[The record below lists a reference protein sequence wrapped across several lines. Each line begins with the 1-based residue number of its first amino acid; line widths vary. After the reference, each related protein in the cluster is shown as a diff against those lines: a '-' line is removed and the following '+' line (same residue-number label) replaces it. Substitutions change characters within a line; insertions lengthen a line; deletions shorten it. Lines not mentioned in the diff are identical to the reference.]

1 MNKILIT
8 GAAGFIG
15 RQLSD
20 RFMRLKIPTIDVDD
34 LSVKPVIKPKKN
46 LYKIKVEHITYK
58 FLKKHN
64 ISKIIHLAAKKSVD
78 QSFTNLSNS
87 IQNYEMT
94 IKLLNE
100 ANKVNIKRIF
110 LASTCEI
117 FGYQNKKLSE
127 TDNYLP
133 HSPYAVTK
141 VANEYL
147 ANIYMMQKK
156 DLKIT
161 SLIFFNT
168 YGPTEGKDAVI
179 PKFINNLK
187 KGNKIFIEGNGNQG
201 RDFTYIDD
209 TIMALEKI
217 ILSKKYFRS
226 INIGSGK
233 VISIKDLI
241 KILRIYFPKLKIGKL
256 PERIN
261 EIKNFKANTNILF
274 KKFNVNFNYNF
285 EKGIKETIKNF
296 K

>member
-15 RQLSD
+15 RKLSD
-20 RFMRLKIPTIDVDD
+20 HFMNLKIPTLDVDD
-34 LSVKPVIKPKKN
+34 LSVEPVVKPKKK
-46 LYKIKVEHITYK
+46 LHKIKVQDITHD
-58 FLKKHN
+58 FLKRNKIN
-64 ISKIIHLAAKKSVD
+64 KIIHLAAKKSVD

-87 IQNYEMT
+87 IENYEMT

-100 ANKVNIKRIF
+100 ANKTNIKRIF

-117 FGYQNKKLSE
+117 FGYQKKKLSE
-127 TDNYLP
+127 NDNYMP

-156 DLKIT
+156 NLKIT

-168 YGPTEGKDAVI
+168 FGPTEGRDAVI
-179 PKFINNLK
+179 PKFINKLNQ
-187 KGNKIFIEGNGNQG
+187 GNKIFVEGDGNQG

-209 TIMALEKI
+209 TIRALEKI
-217 ILSKKYFRS
+217 LLSNKYFRS

-233 VISIKDLI
+233 VISIKYLI
-241 KILRIYFPKLKIGKL
+241 KILKKYYPNLKIGKL

-261 EIKNFKANTNILF
+261 EIKNFKANTDILL
-274 KKFNVNFNYNF
+274 KKLKLKFNYSF
-285 EKGIKETIKNF
+285 ENGIEETIKYF